1 MILKSDAKS
10 KEKLTG
16 SFKYDMR
23 NLNSHSSTQKFEK
36 FTSMGSFC
44 LKYIRLELKNTE
56 EISWWHQR
64 VIQNWTNSDLVV
76 SKMASR
82 SGWTFIRGLQSL
94 KTWTLM
100 GCFCSKL
107 IMFQLENFRETICHE
122 TEVKTGL
129 RIKNEISNL
138 VNFHVCSWNFQFDEL
153 LLSKACKYLD

>member
-56 EISWWHQR
+56 EIS
-64 VIQNWTNSDLVV
+64 
-76 SKMASR
+76 
-82 SGWTFIRGLQSL
+82 
-94 KTWTLM
+94 
-100 GCFCSKL
+100 
-107 IMFQLENFRETICHE
+107 
-122 TEVKTGL
+122 
-129 RIKNEISNL
+129 
-138 VNFHVCSWNFQFDEL
+138 
-153 LLSKACKYLD
+153 